1 MSRHLEPNAS
11 HYSARYAERK
21 NQARKARDAAI
32 DRSKEP
38 CLVCPTPQHPGRLLC
53 AKHLDAYKVAC
64 DVAVATGAPS
74 PELRRTYWPEVTR

>member
-1 MSRHLEPNAS
+1 MKYQPRN
-11 HYSARYAERK
+11 
-21 NQARKARDAAI
+21 
-32 DRSKEP
+32 
-38 CLVCPTPQHPGRLLC
+38 LVCPTPQHPGRLLC